1 MHERLEALGE
11 PARLRIARILAERPL
26 SVGLVAERAGL
37 RQPQATKH
45 LQRLER
51 AGLVTSHRTGNRRI
65 YALEPGPLRELAGL
79 LDGLAGQA
87 REHRGSFDAYTA
99 SLAAETRAADRERWA
114 DERSFAFTRVLDAPR
129 ETVWRHL
136 TEPDLLA
143 RWWTPDDLA
152 VTEAALEARPGG
164 RAVLVYRDAADTSGA
179 DGVVGRAEGVVDE
192 AVPGER
198 IAFRLSPLLPGGGV
212 AFTGHYGFALEDAGD
227 ATRLRVRLRITD
239 STVAS
244 ADFVAGIGLGW
255 DQALD
260 RLAATVGGTPSDT
273 PRSTK

>member
-26 SVGLVAERAGL
+26 SVGVIAERAGL

-51 AGLVTSHRTGNRRI
+51 AGLVASHRTGNRRI
-65 YALEPGPLRELAGL
+65 YALEPGPLRELADL
-79 LDGLAGQA
+79 LGGLAEQA

-99 SLAAETRAADRERWA
+99 SLAAETRAADRDRWA
-114 DERSFAFTRVLDAPR
+114 DERTFSFARVLNAPR

-136 TEPDLLA
+136 TEPHLLA

-152 VTEAALEARPGG
+152 VTEVELQARPGG
-164 RAVLVYRDAADTSGA
+164 RAVLAYRDAADASGT
-179 DGVVGRAEGVVDE
+179 DGAVGRAEGVVDE
-192 AVPGER
+192 VVRGER

-212 AFTGHYGFALEDAGD
+212 AFTGHYGFALDDADGG
-227 ATRLRVRLRITD
+227 TRLRVGLRITD
-239 STVAS
+239 STTAS

-260 RLAATVGGTPSDT
+260 RLAATVAGGT
-273 PRSTK
+273 R

>member
-26 SVGLVAERAGL
+26 SVGVVAERAGL

-51 AGLVTSHRTGNRRI
+51 AGLVASHRSGNRRI
-65 YALEPGPLRELAGL
+65 YALEPGPLRELAEL
-79 LDGLAGQA
+79 LGGLADSAQ
-87 REHRGSFDAYTA
+87 ENRGAFDAYTS
-99 SLAAETRAADRERWA
+99 SLAAEARAADREHWA
-114 DERSFAFTRVLDAPR
+114 DERVFSFRRLLAAPR

-143 RWWTPDDLA
+143 RWWAPDDLA

-164 RAVLVYRDAADTSGA
+164 RAVLVYRDAADTTGA

-192 AVPGER
+192 AAEGER
-198 IAFRLSPLLPGGGV
+198 IAFRLSPLLPGGGA
-212 AFTGHYGFALEDAGD
+212 AFTGHYRFDLTDTDGG
-227 ATRLRVRLRITD
+227 TRLGVRLRITD
-239 STVAS
+239 STVAA
-244 ADFVAGIGLGW
+244 ADFVAGIGVGW
-255 DQALD
+255 EQSLD
-260 RLAATVGGTPSDT
+260 RLAAAVAHETT
-273 PRSTK
+273 